1 MTAMVRA
8 AGVKGYPEL
17 MRALG
22 TDPRP
27 LLEKHGLPAD
37 CGEND
42 EALLPAERVVA
53 LLEESAAATGRA
65 DFGLRLAACQDIR
78 VLGPLAAAMQHSAT
92 VGEALATLAR
102 YLFVQ
107 SPALVFAIVED
118 RATDEVELRVDV
130 VLPRQPRRRQV
141 LDLCLGDLHR
151 ILEFLARGQHRLR
164 AVALPHSPAAS
175 LRVYEKFFGAPV
187 LVDQEHGGLRVDRGT
202 LRAGLGA
209 VNPSLREIAL
219 DYMNRHY
226 ADPTQSTETRVRR
239 ALGATLSTTNGGK
252 SAIASLLFVHPRTL
266 QRKLAAEG
274 VRFEDLRDEVRR
286 ASTLR
291 FLRESEIPLAQIAS
305 LVGLADQSV
314 LTRCCVRWFGETPS
328 RIRRAAPATIASAP

>member
-1 MTAMVRA
+1 MVRA
-8 AGVKGYPEL
+8 AGVKGYGEL
-17 MRALG
+17 MRRLG

-37 CGEND
+37 CGED
-42 EALLPAERVVA
+42 EEALIPAERVVA
-53 LLEESAAATGRA
+53 LLEESAAATGHA
-65 DFGLRLAACQDIR
+65 DFGLRLAARQDIR

-92 VGEALATLAR
+92 VGEALKTLAR

-118 RATDEVELRVDV
+118 HAIDEVELRVDV
-130 VLPRQPRRRQV
+130 VLPQQPRRRQV

-151 ILEFLARGQHRLR
+151 ILEFLARGQQRLR
-164 AVALPHSPAAS
+164 TVALPHSPAVP

-187 LVDQEHGGLRVDRGT
+187 LVDQEHGGLHVDRRT
-202 LRAGLGA
+202 LAAGLEA

-226 ADPTQSTETRVRR
+226 ADPTQSMENRVRR
-239 ALGATLSTTNGGK
+239 ALGSTLSSTGGGK

-274 VRFEDLRDEVRR
+274 LRFEDVRDDVRR

-291 FLRESEIPLAQIAS
+291 FLRESQVPLAQLAS

-314 LTRCCVRWFGETPS
+314 LTRCCLRWFGETPS
-328 RIRRAAPATIASAP
+328 RIRRAASGTIASAR